1 MFFRKSKIIK
11 SELDSSN
18 LDRWDQKCNQSDQTI
33 VYPVGSDQNEVLIL
47 IILFKWTT
55 LLQTSDF
62 FSHVNWIIN
71 GRDIPEYLLGL
82 FACPFVV
89 LKQLRSRL
97 RNYFTKFDFINLPH
111 QSARHSGESTQ
122 KIIFEI
128 SRKDYFLLKICR
140 KTVDESKKLSL
151 CYYAVISIISKII
164 HFNWIIDDATC
175 LD

>member
-1 MFFRKSKIIK
+1 MWKCKVIQSKI
-11 SELDSSN
+11 DRSN
-18 LDRWDQKCNQSDQTI
+18 LDRNDQNCNQSDQTI
-33 VYPVGSDQNEVLIL
+33 IYPVGSDQNEVLIL

-71 GRDIPEYLLGL
+71 DRDIPEYLLGL

-111 QSARHSGESTQ
+111 QSTRHSGESIQ
-122 KIIFEI
+122 EI
-128 SRKDYFLLKICR
+128 YY
-140 KTVDESKKLSL
+140 SKKSL
-151 CYYAVISIISKII
+151 ILAQKSIFKKIF
-164 HFNWIIDDATC
+164 HFYNSH
-175 LD
+175 LLFPLKFPLPMK